1 MMTNNWV
8 WVLAVSTQ
16 CWREAIDSNFV
27 TGITKSPH
35 LVFCM
40 SVEYDT
46 LLDNCIDALLNSDL
60 SVVDDCVQ
68 QLPSYYHT
76 FLFLRLNTMNDHDLK
91 QSLCNLMVNPI
102 NRLTLA
108 NRTPVT
114 GLCCD
119 DLKRHNFTRCHI
131 WVDSGL
137 VNLENVYSA
146 WDRALDHASLTTVE
160 QGVVFFSQLS
170 YYSAHANVVWNKGFE
185 RWLQQITE
193 TRFSMPSS
201 PNFTSYVSDVSA
213 AFVGVIVNASEPIK
227 SELFWR
233 CTAKLD
239 TIEHSDAVVD
249 FLRGLVDYGCE
260 FNLPS
265 YPFGVDDEDVSG
277 FIHEIE
283 RTLFQLSGERL
294 KRLAGIEDSG
304 NDSERRKI

>member
-1 MMTNNWV
+1 
-8 WVLAVSTQ
+8 
-16 CWREAIDSNFV
+16 
-27 TGITKSPH
+27 
-35 LVFCM
+35 M

-60 SVVDDCVQ
+60 TVVDDCVQ

-102 NRLTLA
+102 NTLTFA
-108 NRTPVT
+108 NRTPVG

-119 DLKRHNFTRCHI
+119 ALQQHNFTRCRI
-131 WVDSGL
+131 WVECALVNLGL
-137 VNLENVYSA
+137 VNLDHLYSVWDNV
-146 WDRALDHASLTTVE
+146 LEHASSSSVE
-160 QGVVFFSQLS
+160 QGVVFFSQLP

-193 TRFSMPSS
+193 TRFLMPSS

-233 CTAKLD
+233 CAAKLD
-239 TIEHSDAVVD
+239 TVEHSDAVVD
-249 FLRGLVDYGCE
+249 FLRRLVDHGCE

-265 YPFGVDDEDVSG
+265 YPFGVEDEDVSG
-277 FIHEIE
+277 FIHDIE